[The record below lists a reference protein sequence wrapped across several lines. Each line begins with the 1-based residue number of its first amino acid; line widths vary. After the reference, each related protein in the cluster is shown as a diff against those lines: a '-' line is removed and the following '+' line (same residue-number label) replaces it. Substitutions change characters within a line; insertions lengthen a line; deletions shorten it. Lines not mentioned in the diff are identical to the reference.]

1 LNWLNNEGKQMKD
14 YYKNPNFY
22 YAIIPLAAVAWAVFA
37 YGVSLPAAQKNWDKK
52 QKQYK
57 DAQAEITKIL
67 TLAPERLEYQKQ
79 EGALQE
85 FDYATAVEQFARSCE
100 IPPSDYSLQAGR
112 ATKRG
117 GRNTKSANLQIKP
130 IDVER
135 FALFLSEMLF
145 QWPDLQCEQLKLT
158 KQKGGPDV
166 WKADIK
172 FTYYY

>member
-1 LNWLNNEGKQMKD
+1 MKE
-14 YYKNPNFY
+14 YLKNPNFY
-22 YAIIPLAAVAWAVFA
+22 YAIIPLSAALWVVFA
-37 YGVSLPAAQKNWDKK
+37 WGVSLPAAGNSWDRK

-57 DAQAEITKIL
+57 DSQGWITQIL
-67 TLAPERLEYQKQ
+67 ELAPQRLEYQTQK
-79 EGALQE
+79 GASRQ
-85 FDYATAVEQFARSCE
+85 FDYATAVEQFAKICK

-112 ATKRG
+112 ETKRG
-117 GRNTKSANLQIKP
+117 GRKTKSANVKIEP
-130 IDVER
+130 VDVER
-135 FALFLSEMLF
+135 FAQFLSNMLF